1 VIYVRTSMFPGQLA
15 DLFPGSREITTFATE
30 IIERAQIVI
39 AQRRH
44 EVRSVI
50 FSLFMAGFATQDPV
64 EKQTVL
70 DLLLTIE
77 TRDYRGSTE
86 STRSLLQR
94 LYEIQETATGEFG
107 HADSVDWAEEMQRR
121 GQRFIM

>member
-1 VIYVRTSMFPGQLA
+1 M
-15 DLFPGSREITTFATE
+15 
-30 IIERAQIVI
+30 
-39 AQRRH
+39 
-44 EVRSVI
+44 RSII
-50 FSLFMAGFATQDPV
+50 FSLFMAGFATQDLV
-64 EKQTVL
+64 EKQAVL

-94 LYEIQETATGEFG
+94 LYEMQETAIREFG
-107 HADSVDWAEEMQRR
+107 HSDSVDWVEEMQRR